1 MKFLKYIVFL
11 ILIAVI
17 GGSLYVATLNGNFDL
32 KETRI
37 IKAPVEVVFNTVNDF
52 KNWQNWG
59 PWYELDS
66 TIVASFPENT
76 KGVGASYSWTGK
88 NGQGYM
94 KTDSV
99 EINKRIVQKID
110 FGTSNKRTI
119 YWNFEKKADST
130 SVTWGM
136 RGSNSFGE
144 KLYWLFNGGIENNM
158 KPMYKRGL
166 ELLDTYILK
175 EMAKHTIEDKGPVDF
190 GGGFYLY
197 LTTSCKI
204 DEIGEKM
211 KTMFPVIAQYMAEN
225 SIENAG
231 KPFTIVHKWD
241 EENKTAMISTGIPVK
256 ERIITTGDV
265 LTGYLIPQKTYKTVL
280 KGNYSY
286 LKHAWQTAYENLGKQ
301 GFVAI
306 PNGEPFEVYINAPSD
321 SPNPADWV
329 TEIYIPIN

>member
-1 MKFLKYIVFL
+1 MKILKYIVFF
-11 ILIAVI
+11 ILIVVI
-17 GGSLYVATLNGNFDL
+17 GGSLYVATLNGNFDI
-32 KETRI
+32 KESRT
-37 IKAPVEVVFNTVNDF
+37 IKAPVEVVFNTVNDY

-76 KGVGASYSWTGK
+76 SGVGASYSWTGK
-88 NGQGYM
+88 EGQGYI

-99 EINKRIVQKID
+99 IPNKRIVQEID
-110 FGTSNKRTI
+110 FGTSSKPTV
-119 YWNFEKKADST
+119 YWNFEKTGDST
-130 SVTWGM
+130 LVTWGM
-136 RGSNSFGE
+136 RGTNSFGE
-144 KLYWLFNGGIENNM
+144 KLYWLFNDGIEKNM
-158 KPMYKRGL
+158 LPMYNRGL
-166 ELLDTYILK
+166 ELLNKYIVK

-211 KTMFPVIAQYMAEN
+211 RTMFPVISQYMAEN

-241 EENKTAMISTGIPVK
+241 EENKAVMFSTCIPVK
-256 ERIITTGDV
+256 DRVITTGDV
-265 LTGYLIPQKTYKTVL
+265 LTGYINPEKTYKTIL

-286 LKHAWQTAYENLGKQ
+286 LKQTWETAYNNIGKQ
-301 GFVAI
+301 GFTPV
-306 PNGEPFEVYINAPSD
+306 PNGEPFEVYAVGPED
-321 SPNPADWV
+321 SANPADWV